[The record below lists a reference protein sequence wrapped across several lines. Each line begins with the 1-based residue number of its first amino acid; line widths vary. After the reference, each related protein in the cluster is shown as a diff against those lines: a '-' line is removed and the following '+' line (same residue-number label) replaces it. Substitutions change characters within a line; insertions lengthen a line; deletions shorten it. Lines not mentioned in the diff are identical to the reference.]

1 MMSTQSRA
9 MILGVLILWAF
20 AGPIGMAFDSCP
32 AMGDMCDAPCGL
44 TTATLSVAP
53 ALVILLAVVGAV
65 VLDPVAP
72 PAAVARSF
80 EPPPRAPA
88 LSA

>member
-1 MMSTQSRA
+1 MSTQSRA
-9 MILGVLILWAF
+9 MMLGVLILWVF

-44 TTATLSVAP
+44 TTATVSVAP
-53 ALVILLAVVGAV
+53 SIVIVLTLVGAV
-65 VLDPVAP
+65 VLDPAAH

-80 EPPPRAPA
+80 ELPPRAST